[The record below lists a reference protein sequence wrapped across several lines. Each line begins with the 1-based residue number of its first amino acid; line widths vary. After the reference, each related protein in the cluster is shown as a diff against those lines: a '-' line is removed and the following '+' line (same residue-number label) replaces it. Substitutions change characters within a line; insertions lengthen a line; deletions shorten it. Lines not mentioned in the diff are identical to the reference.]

1 MDLKNTLVGQ
11 YLTSNINLAKSAVEN
26 YLNVY
31 FGKDAVSEFDIY
43 LIDPYVADPNS
54 SINQQQIL
62 RIPVLPGEITIQTDR
77 KYETIDFVNLGEVD
91 FTSGE
96 RVQQISFASFFPA
109 AYDASYCQYPD
120 LPSPQSARQILESL
134 TRNRMQPVRLI
145 ITGADINML
154 VNIATNLSRYK
165 GGEPGDIYY
174 ELTCRSWR
182 EVKITTE
189 STASVKQTL
198 QARSDYL
205 QTAKT
210 YNVKQDDTLWHIAKR
225 VLGSSSR
232 WPEIY
237 NLNPGIIGPDPNLIM
252 PGQRLVMPG

>member
-11 YLTSNINLAKSAVEN
+11 YLISNINLAKNAVEN

-43 LIDPYVADPNS
+43 LFDPYVAD
-54 SINQQQIL
+54 INQQQIL
-62 RIPVLPGEITIQTDR
+62 RIPVLPEEITIQTDR
-77 KYETIDFVNLGEVD
+77 KYETIDFANLGEVD

-109 AYDASYCQYPD
+109 TYDASYCQYPD
-120 LPSPQSARQILESL
+120 LPDPQTARQILESL
-134 TRNRMQPVRLI
+134 TRDRVQPVRLI

-154 VNIATNLSRYK
+154 VNVATSISRYK

-189 STASVKQTL
+189 STASIKQSL
-198 QARSDYL
+198 RARSDFI
-205 QTAKT
+205 QNAKT
-210 YNVKQDDTLWHIAKR
+210 YTVKPNDTLWHIAKR
-225 VLGSSSR
+225 ELGSSSR
-232 WPEIY
+232 WQEIY
-237 NLNPGIIGPDPNLIM
+237 NLNPGVIGPDPNLIL